1 MFETSGKKRPT
12 KLPFR
17 ASCKSKTLL
26 FTSALILIPSLQASA
41 ATTAKE
47 ATASKEDKL
56 VVVAQTGSGHQDDGI
71 DAKNSSTGTKTDTP
85 LIRTPQSVSV
95 ITAQQ
100 IQDQGATSV
109 AQALRYT
116 AGVVPE
122 YRGGS
127 NMNDE
132 VIIRGFGYAP
142 RFLDGLSYN

>member
-1 MFETSGKKRPT
+1 MFDISGNTLPR

-17 ASCKSKTLL
+17 TTASKTLL
-26 FTSALILIPSLQASA
+26 LTSTLILIPVLPASA

-47 ATASKEDKL
+47 THAAKEDKL
-56 VVVAQTGSGHQDDGI
+56 VVVAKPDNGQQDEGFV
-71 DAKNSSTGTKTDTP
+71 AKNSSTGSKTDTP
-85 LIRTPQSVSV
+85 LIRTPQSISV
-95 ITAQQ
+95 ITRQQ
-100 IQDQGATSV
+100 IQDQAATSV

-142 RFLDGLSYN
+142 VFLMA